1 MRRIIPSLLLLLFLL
16 TATASPSGAAT
27 VELPLFL
34 RTQILQN
41 ALAESF
47 APEPGKPTVLFQ
59 QGSYNYLHISDPQIS
74 IRDNQPYFSC
84 NAAASMGFD
93 SLGILPSVVKWKGFV
108 LMRLDFYVD
117 PQWQLRYRILDSAIY
132 NEKGGKPVV
141 TGFAWDLCK
150 RFLHPRLEQYG
161 FDLTMPQKDI
171 IALLRA
177 CASPTDIAPLEAAL
191 NTLTVGPLRPG
202 ADGITVPLLL
212 TVDAS
217 QTKPVAP
224 LPPQAPLG
232 FEELEKLQKAFEP
245 IDAFLVFTIKGLGAD
260 LGDSL
265 HQEQLFDL
273 LITSRYQLLMILTGQ
288 TPVEERDP
296 FRQLFIDIWEQL
308 RPIVESSSGKSGLMQ
323 KKLLR
328 YMTFIN
334 AGDALLTIDRTAPGL
349 GIHLTSDGLRRLA
362 RIMQPDT
369 KEDPL
374 HFDWQIDPALRDLF
388 QFQPE
393 PEPPPIEIIPPP
405 PVPAAPVMEPGPVM
419 KESIEA
425 PTQPAPVSP
434 ITEPAPAVETPPIPP
449 PQAPAVEPSIP
460 EVPLQ
465 VPPEVQPE
473 TPPEI
478 DPFNEPVEEPAP
490 TPTPAPPTQSVGI
503 VLLNFLIGNAHAEEL
518 PTLGGPALYQR
529 LNRWVP
535 GDEDEAEYEQIMT
548 QLLAALALE
557 QIKRDNLNPRY
568 AEIYR
573 NLVPAVAM
581 IESCWQQFELK
592 NDKIVTRRSQAGGIG
607 IMQINQHV
615 WRGFYNMDRLQG
627 DVAYNI
633 QAGNQILMRYFK
645 QHATKVAEETKTLD
659 DAARAAYAA
668 YNGGPGA
675 VRRFLKANPNAR
687 QKRVDDHLWELYQK
701 LSTGGAGDLT
711 TCNFRLKAEG

>member
-1 MRRIIPSLLLLLFLL
+1 MRRIIPSLLLLLLL
-16 TATASPSGAAT
+16 LAATASPSGAAT

-47 APEPGKPTVLFQ
+47 APEPGRPTVLFQ
-59 QGSYNYLHISDPQIS
+59 QGSYNYLHISDPQLS

-84 NAAASMGFD
+84 NAAAGMGFD
-93 SLGILPSVVKWKGFV
+93 SLGILPSVVKWQGFV

-132 NEKGGKPVV
+132 KKKGGKPMV

-171 IALLRA
+171 ITLLRA
-177 CASPTDIAPLEAAL
+177 CASPTDTAPLEAAL

-217 QTKPVAP
+217 RTKPVPP
-224 LPPQAPLG
+224 LPAQAPLG

-245 IDAFLVFTIKGLGAD
+245 IDAFLVFTIKGLSAD
-260 LGDSL
+260 LSYSL

-288 TPVEERDP
+288 TPVEDKDP

-374 HFDWQIDPALRDLF
+374 HFDWRIDPALRHLF

-393 PEPPPIEIIPPP
+393 PEPPPIEIIPLQPAPAAPTMEQGPVIEESLETPPQPVPATPVTEPEPAVENP
-405 PVPAAPVMEPGPVM
+405 PVP
-419 KESIEA
+419 
-425 PTQPAPVSP
+425 
-434 ITEPAPAVETPPIPP
+434 P
-449 PQAPAVEPSIP
+449 PQTPAVEPSEP
-460 EVPLQ
+460 ETQ
-465 VPPEVQPE
+465 PEVQPAA
-473 TPPEI
+473 PPEV
-478 DPFNEPVEEPAP
+478 DPFSEPAEEP
-490 TPTPAPPTQSVGI
+490 TPTPAPAPPAQSVGI
-503 VLLNFLIGNAHAEEL
+503 ALLNFLIGSAHAEDL
-518 PTLGGPALYQR
+518 PTLGGSALYQR

-548 QLLAALALE
+548 QLLTALALE
-557 QIKRDNLNPRY
+557 QIKREKLDPRY
-568 AEIYR
+568 TKIYQ

-633 QAGNQILMRYFK
+633 QAGSQILMRYFK
-645 QHATKVAEETKTLD
+645 QHAIKVAEETKNLD
-659 DAARAAYAA
+659 NTARAAYAA

-675 VRRFLKANPNAR
+675 VRRFLKADVSAR

-701 LSTGGAGDLT
+701 LSTGGVGDLT